1 MRELLSKIKR
11 RRVWGIGAFVLFTLL
26 FLSWFAWKGHNKIQ
40 AAPGDP
46 GEYAIQDDE
55 GNVAG
60 DGGNLIMRRS
70 EEIYRVIG
78 IPGNV
83 NPNDIKWSSQ
93 SPDIINIK
101 GGTKNPTTGYVE
113 GTGNQVTLEVK
124 AMVGNSAVNVDFTY
138 TDSDGNL
145 QSRHMRV
152 TIEVAFSVQEFVN
165 AGPDDGIGMIKP
177 YPNSLRKALYMNYN
191 KSISVG
197 QATDFDCLRLVFGD
211 GTSEK
216 AEWRSE
222 DENVLRVYRP
232 DPDIPGA
239 DHSKIRIQAVG
250 VGATKLHV
258 YYNDETATYEDVIEV
273 YVLPKLTISDVYKKD
288 TSGQIIRPYEKE
300 EVVVG
305 GQIPPAN
312 PLEVDNHIT
321 IGISTLRNTGIGGD
335 VDWVIGKTNEQTNKL
350 ELVRDSLNNTGVDGD
365 DAALQ
370 YIMDKK
376 QYRLNAKAGR
386 YTIEFYPKGTYKNFD
401 DAHAEDLEG
410 NQNRGNIKPV
420 SFDIDVRCDKF
431 EDRTVVCGLG
441 GSCSL
446 SDLFNIPFKTLIDE
460 EKFKIRPVNL
470 SGDVDGDGVDDSYDS
485 DSYIS
490 YNKGIISAIKVGE
503 GKIRIEPKDDTYLPG
518 LRELIGPDGYITIT
532 VKISETFSL
541 NLSRAEVSVG
551 QDLSLSGIIGSNTA
565 AQDSQFEWSV
575 SEDGYLEMKENRGQ
589 SATFTAVRET
599 PANMRPPLKVSLAWT
614 DTEGITWVSD
624 CIVIINQSV
633 DNFTITPDN
642 VRLEVGESEYLQTSL
657 SGSNDDIL
665 WVSSDTSIVTVEPQ
679 TGNIAAKITAMEKTG
694 DVVITAINKKNNTY
708 ATALV
713 TVTAPITDIKIDK
726 GPAFTTSIGT
736 PFVFLEAIYQPA
748 NATSTEMI
756 WESSDESVATV
767 DANGMVTVLKLGQTT
782 ITVKPVYNPNGV
794 FAQCILTVKDDPI
807 TAIQTDVSTLNMKV
821 GDTYDVK
828 VTLTPENPTDRTLT
842 WTTSKASVA
851 TVTNGR
857 ITAVGVGTATIMV
870 QGGNASPVMIEVNV
884 RQRLDSF
891 AFESTSMELEV
902 NQTKK
907 LNIIFTPAEGANTNV
922 TFYSSDDSIVTV
934 DNEGNITGISVG
946 TAMIT
951 CISEDLGEYRPITCM
966 VTVIQQHLVAT
977 DFTIDPLEQT
987 IQVGEDFTIL
997 PIFTPAETTNKEVRY
1012 QSLDETIAT
1021 VTEEGVVT
1029 GVMAGQTVIQCTAVE
1044 TNLTALCKVTVEN
1057 AITFS
1062 LNPSSREIA
1071 IGKSFTIRKVTNPSN
1086 VDKAATWRTSNSKI
1100 ASISA
1105 SGRVTGKKIGSCTI
1119 TCTLKKYKQSATC
1132 RVKVARLRSTLKLD
1146 KSSIRMNVGST
1157 YRLKKTVWSN
1167 NSSNPSVKFTSRN
1180 KRVASVGSSSGK
1192 ITAKRVGSTVITAK
1206 TTDAVHATARCRV
1219 TVIRRAT
1226 SISLNKTYAICH
1238 IGNTIKL
1245 KANIKPQNVSIKKVK
1260 WSTSDDK
1267 IASVTGSGKITGYAE
1282 GEVYI
1287 TATTT
1292 DGSNR
1297 SARCLVKVMEPI
1309 PATNILVAQQKLTM
1323 KRGNTAQLSY
1333 TVLPDNQTDTIKMA
1347 SDNKSVATV
1356 TNAGKV
1362 KAVGTGVATITITS
1376 SSGTTATVEV
1386 NVVELNKS
1394 SVRMRQFDTETLRV
1408 IGTSDPITWY
1418 SANNRVATVANG
1430 LVVGKGLG
1438 TTYIYAYV
1446 NGCKMA
1452 CRVEIVSVNSR

>member
-11 RRVWGIGAFVLFTLL
+11 RRVWGISAFVLFTLL
-26 FLSWFAWKGHNKIQ
+26 FLSFFALKEGGIIN

-46 GEYAIQDDE
+46 EQKTEYQFVTPGGIVNSGGSYRMTQVQGTFQLIGGMVGDSNVEYTWSSSNTAVLNFTTMSTTSPFVSMKVGNKAGSATITVYIVKKDSTGNIIENATAVLQVQVDFLISEDFPGPGGRSVYMDKVFADDE
-55 GNVAG
+55 KKS
-60 DGGNLIMRRS
+60 LIMNWNS
-70 EEIYRVIG
+70 SVEVGDADAASG
-78 IPGNV
+78 I
-83 NPNDIKWSSQ
+83 
-93 SPDIINIK
+93 
-101 GGTKNPTTGYVE
+101 
-113 GTGNQVTLEVK
+113 L
-124 AMVGNSAVNVDFTY
+124 
-138 TDSDGNL
+138 
-145 QSRHMRV
+145 
-152 TIEVAFSVQEFVN
+152 
-165 AGPDDGIGMIKP
+165 KP
-177 YPNSLRKALYMNYN
+177 
-191 KSISVG
+191 
-197 QATDFDCLRLVFGD
+197 VFGD
-211 GTSEK
+211 LS
-216 AEWRSE
+216 AASLISSNE
-222 DENVLRVYRP
+222 DIIKYDSVTHRL
-232 DPDIPGA
+232 
-239 DHSKIRIQAVG
+239 QAVG
-250 VGATKLHV
+250 AGPATLRVSYTKG
-258 YYNDETATYEDVIEV
+258 DETYDAEINV
-273 YVLPKLTISDVYKKD
+273 YVKPQLTVKD
-288 TSGQIIRPYEKE
+288 
-300 EVVVG
+300 VVVG
-305 GQIPPAN
+305 SGYSD
-312 PLEVDNHIT
+312 ESGET
-321 IGISTLRNTGIGGD
+321 IVENGDKIKISILDIARPELAVGD
-335 VDWVIGKTNEQTNKL
+335 KIVWVISKGEDEDST
-350 ELVRDSLNNTGVDGD
+350 LVRDSLGNTGEDAD
-365 DAALQ
+365 DATLV
-370 YIMDKK
+370 YIKSEK
-376 QYRLNAKAGR
+376 AYRVDAKAGS
-386 YTIEFYPKGTYKNFD
+386 YNIQFYVKGTYKGFEESKRNPSGVGKIN
-401 DAHAEDLEG
+401 LIT
-410 NQNRGNIKPV
+410 NVKC
-420 SFDIDVRCDKF
+420 SF
-431 EDRTVVCGLG
+431 EDKEITLNIGSSYSLANALNMPLKMLKGSFSSTPVRPEDPDRPIDKLPPYDNIINWDSNDLVMTAKSLGTAVIRVTPNRNVTLEDIPGLP
-441 GSCSL
+441 SK
-446 SDLFNIPFKTLIDE
+446 DPIYVT
-460 EKFKIRPVNL
+460 
-470 SGDVDGDGVDDSYDS
+470 
-485 DSYIS
+485 
-490 YNKGIISAIKVGE
+490 IKVV
-503 GKIRIEPKDDTYLPG
+503 D
-518 LRELIGPDGYITIT
+518 
-532 VKISETFSL
+532 TFSL
-541 NLSRAEVSVG
+541 NISATKMAVG
-551 QDLSLSGIIGSNTA
+551 STLDLYGLIGSGA
-565 AQDSQFEWSV
+565 FAEDSQFKWTV
-575 SEDGYLEMKENRGQ
+575 SDDRYVSLSNDIGQ
-589 SATFTAVRET
+589 IVKVTAREKT
-599 PANMRPPLKVSLAWT
+599 PDDEPVIVSLAWT
-614 DTEGITWVSD
+614 DENSVTWVATCRITVTASETD
-624 CIVIINQSV
+624 
-633 DNFTITPDN
+633 FRITPETIS
-642 VRLEVGESEYLQTSL
+642 LEVGKDEYLKTNLTGEQ
-657 SGSNDDIL
+657 NIL

-679 TGNIAAKITAMEKTG
+679 SGNTAAKVTATDKTG
-694 DVVITAINKKNNTY
+694 EVVITAINRDNDAY
-708 ATALV
+708 ATAIV
-713 TVTAPITDIKIDK
+713 TVSAAITELKIDK
-726 GPAFTTSIGT
+726 GESYTTTIAT
-736 PFVFLEAIYQPA
+736 PYVFMEAVYQPA

-756 WESSDESVATV
+756 WTSSDESVATV
-767 DANGMVTVLKLGQTT
+767 DSNGMVTVLKLGQTT
-782 ITVKPVYNPNGV
+782 ISVKPVKNPNGV

-807 TAIQTDVSTLNMKV
+807 TAITTDVTTLNLAV
-821 GDTYDVK
+821 GDIYTVN